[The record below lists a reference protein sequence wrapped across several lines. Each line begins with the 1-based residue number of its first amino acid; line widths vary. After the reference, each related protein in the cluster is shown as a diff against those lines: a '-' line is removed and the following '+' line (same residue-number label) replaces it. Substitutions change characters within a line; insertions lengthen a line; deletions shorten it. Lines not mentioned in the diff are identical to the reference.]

1 MLINNIWNIFYA
13 SYYKTL
19 RGESVEN
26 IDMDFLTDLAFL
38 GSKLMKQAK
47 KMAKSLCK
55 VVPQGQIKGGTF
67 LPNLW

>member
-1 MLINNIWNIFYA
+1 MMDSVKACRILVKC
-13 SYYKTL
+13 SL

-67 LPNLW
+67 LPNL

>member
-1 MLINNIWNIFYA
+1 MA
-13 SYYKTL
+13 TL

-67 LPNLW
+67 LPNL